1 MCFFGGGSQAA
12 PPPPVRT
19 EAPAT
24 PGAAVEEDYA
34 DSLSE
39 KQKRLRAGQDGDN
52 SSSLLT

>member
-1 MCFFGGGSQAA
+1 MCFFGGGQQAA
-12 PPPPVRT
+12 PPPVSTAP
-19 EAPAT
+19 PAT
-24 PGAAVEEDYA
+24 PGAAVETDYA